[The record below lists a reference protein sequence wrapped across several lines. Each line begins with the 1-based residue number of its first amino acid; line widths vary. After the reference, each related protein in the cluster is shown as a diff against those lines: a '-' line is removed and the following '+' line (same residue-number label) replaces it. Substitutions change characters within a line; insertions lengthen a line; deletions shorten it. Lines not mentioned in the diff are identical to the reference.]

1 MQYIF
6 EVKKITEKEP
16 KDELHTRI
24 AIVKAEIIHIS
35 EGTILYEMTIPVEY
49 HYYGVYPDIK
59 AIGKVVE
66 DQKVKR
72 EAFFKMRKYIKKLRP
87 FLELTEED

>member
-6 EVKKITEKEP
+6 EIERITEKQP
-16 KDELHTRI
+16 KDELQTRI
-24 AIVKAEIIHIS
+24 AFVKAEVIHAS

-66 DQKVKR
+66 DRKIKR
-72 EAFFKMRKYIKKLRP
+72 EAFFKLRRYIKKLRP

>member
-6 EVKKITEKEP
+6 EIERITEKQP
-16 KDELHTRI
+16 KDELQTRI
-24 AIVKAEIIHIS
+24 AFVKAEVIHAS

-59 AIGKVVE
+59 AIGKIVE
-66 DQKVKR
+66 DRKIKR
-72 EAFFKMRKYIKKLRP
+72 EAFFKLRRYIKKLRP

>member
-6 EVKKITEKEP
+6 EIERITEKQP
-16 KDELHTRI
+16 KDELQTRI
-24 AIVKAEIIHIS
+24 AFVKAEVIHAS

-59 AIGKVVE
+59 AIGEVVE
-66 DQKVKR
+66 DRKIKR
-72 EAFFKMRKYIKKLRP
+72 EAFFKIRRYIKKLRP
-87 FLELTEED
+87 FLELTEKD

>member
-6 EVKKITEKEP
+6 EVKKIMEKQP
-16 KDELHTRI
+16 KDELYTRI

-72 EAFFKMRKYIKKLRP
+72 EAFFKMRRYIKKLRP